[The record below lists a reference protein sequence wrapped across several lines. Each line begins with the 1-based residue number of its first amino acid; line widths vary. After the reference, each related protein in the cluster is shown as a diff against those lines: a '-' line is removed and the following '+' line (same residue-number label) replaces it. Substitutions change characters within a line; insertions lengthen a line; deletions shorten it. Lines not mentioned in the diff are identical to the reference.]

1 MNQSPARQPTKT
13 ETHGTMNTSDTY
25 AWLLYYPRKTAAQ
38 QMWSGEVWAMAT
50 SVETGK
56 HIPWWKEPTK
66 DQWFAWWAAWMGW
79 TLDAFDFTVF
89 LLIMLPISQEFGV
102 PLTDVV
108 FVLTVTLWMR
118 LVGAVSSGW
127 LADRVGRKIPLM
139 ISILGYSLC
148 NFVAGFSPG
157 LLFLFI
163 FRALLGIF
171 MGAEWPAGAALAMES
186 WPIRSRGFMSGVLQG
201 SWGIGFA
208 LSSLIYG
215 LLYGYIG
222 WRGMLW
228 IGVLPAFTVFYVRRY
243 VKEPEIW
250 AANRQLQRV
259 QNREVRAPLLS
270 IFKPGLLANT
280 LTACWW
286 MASNFVLYYSLTA
299 LFATHLQKD
308 LGLSPALVATP
319 FLLFNLVGFVAMGF
333 WGWVGDA
340 LGRRWAMIIPAAIAV
355 PLAPIYLL
363 STDFTWI
370 AIGFVVQG
378 AFGGALYSQLPSY
391 LSERFPTE
399 VRATA
404 SAFCYHQG
412 AIFGGFVP
420 LVLTYFAVNYQVGL
434 VIPMLVG
441 TCAAATSVVIALLIS
456 PETKGKELMADLVVT

>member
-1 MNQSPARQPTKT
+1 
-13 ETHGTMNTSDTY
+13 
-25 AWLLYYPRKTAAQ
+25 
-38 QMWSGEVWAMAT
+38 
-50 SVETGK
+50 
-56 HIPWWKEPTK
+56 
-66 DQWFAWWAAWMGW
+66 MGW

-89 LLIMLPISQEFGV
+89 LLIMLPISREFGV
-102 PLTDVV
+102 PLTDVA
-108 FVLTVTLWMR
+108 FVLTVTLWLR
-118 LVGAVSSGW
+118 LVGAVGSGW

-139 ISILGYSLC
+139 ISILGYSAC
-148 NFVAGFSPG
+148 NFIAGFSPSLMF
-157 LLFLFI
+157 LLI

-215 LLYGYIG
+215 LFYSYIG

-228 IGVLPAFTVFYVRRY
+228 IGVLPALTVFYVRRY

-250 AANRQLQRV
+250 VENRRIQRT
-259 QNREVRAPLLS
+259 QQREVRSPLIS

-333 WGWVGDA
+333 WGWVGDR

-355 PLAPIYLL
+355 PLAPVYLL
-363 STDFTWI
+363 HSDFTWI
-370 AIGFVVQG
+370 TIGFVVQG

-420 LVLTYFAVNYQVGL
+420 LVLTFFAEFYQVGL

-441 TCAAATSVVIALLIS
+441 TCAAAVSVVIALLIS
-456 PETKGKELMADLVVT
+456 PETKGKELVPDLMVA

>member
-1 MNQSPARQPTKT
+1 MAAVEIDKT
-13 ETHGTMNTSDTY
+13 
-25 AWLLYYPRKTAAQ
+25 
-38 QMWSGEVWAMAT
+38 
-50 SVETGK
+50 
-56 HIPWWKEPTK
+56 IPWWKEPTK
-66 DQWFAWWAAWMGW
+66 EQWYAWVAAWLGW

-89 LLIMLPISQEFGV
+89 LLIMVPISQEFGV
-102 PLTDVV
+102 PLSEVA
-108 FVLTVTLWMR
+108 FVLTLTLWMR
-118 LVGAVSSGW
+118 LLGAVASGW

-148 NFVAGFSPG
+148 NFIAGFSPT
-157 LLFLFI
+157 LLFLLI

-208 LSSLIYG
+208 LSSLIWG
-215 LLYGYIG
+215 LFVGYIG

-228 IGVLPAFTVFYVRRY
+228 IGVLPALSVFYVRRF
-243 VKEPEIW
+243 VKEPPIW
-250 AANRQLQRV
+250 IENRRLQRA
-259 QNREVRAPLLS
+259 QNREVRTPFIS
-270 IFKPGLLANT
+270 IFKRGLLFNT

-286 MASNFVLYYSLTA
+286 MASNFILYYSLTA
-299 LFATHLQKD
+299 LFVPHLQKD
-308 LGLSPALVATP
+308 LNLSPTLAFWPVL
-319 FLLFNLVGFVAMGF
+319 FFNLVGFAAMSF
-333 WGWVGDA
+333 WGWTGDR

-355 PLAPIYLL
+355 PIAPIYLL
-363 STDFTWI
+363 TTDFSWI
-370 AIGFVVQG
+370 FVGYVLQG

-412 AIFGGFVP
+412 AIFGGLVP
-420 LVLTYFAVNYQVGL
+420 LVLTFFAEFYQVGL

-441 TCAAATSVVIALLIS
+441 TVAAAASVVFALLIS
-456 PETKGKELMADLVVT
+456 PETKGKVLVAELSVA